1 MNGSARILLTKLI
14 DAKICM
20 LVFVG
25 AHVPRDR
32 KHCGAD
38 REDGHLMVRGGY
50 GCDYRPSAT

>member
-25 AHVPRDR
+25 AHVPRGR
-32 KHCGAD
+32 KHCGVD

-50 GCDYRPSAT
+50 GCDY